1 MVDLDDD
8 SDLDVAV
15 LARDAADTATSVR
28 LLRNDLN
35 GGEQLAFVES
45 AELGAG
51 IGPVAVLTA
60 DVDADGQPDLITV
73 NGGLR
78 GPGSGGSVNVLRNAF
93 VPPPPPCRAD
103 FDGNGQVQVPDIFAF
118 LSAWFAL
125 DPRADFNGV
134 LGVNVPDIF
143 AFLSAWFAGCP

>member
-1 MVDLDDD
+1 MVHIDDGGALDG
-8 SDLDVAV
+8 AV

-45 AELGAG
+45 AELAAG
-51 IGPVAVLTA
+51 LGPIAVLTA

-78 GPGSGGSVNVLRNAF
+78 GPGSGGSVNVLRNTF
-93 VPPPPPCRAD
+93 VPPPPPCPAD
-103 FDGNGQVQVPDIFAF
+103 FDHNGQVQVPDIFAF
-118 LSAWFAL
+118 LSAWFAG
-125 DPRADFNGV
+125 DPAANFDAN
-134 LGVNVPDIF
+134 LAITVPDIF
-143 AFLSAWFAGCP
+143 AFLSAWFAGC